1 MIKNLI
7 KNIKNNKS
15 KNYIGNLVIIKFS
28 DDFYFAFL
36 DSGAIFLL
44 YGFFCFFILD
54 EIKYTCRFSIFFNCF
69 DDGLNKIASV
79 SEDYISLNIRNNKET
94 EHSDSYFSFK
104 NYFSEA
110 IFNRDI
116 KLKPKIIKK
125 NTTLSI
131 IYLEVFNIN
140 YLDN

>member
-1 MIKNLI
+1 MI

-36 DSGAIFLL
+36 DSRAIFLL
-44 YGFFCFFILD
+44 YGFFCFFTLD

-131 IYLEVFNIN
+131 IDLEVFNIN